1 MARRSWNT
9 EVEITLIPL
18 GKRARSEKPCVSS
31 PPPKRVAEAS
41 TTLPHSAPPHSPP
54 ESTEQKNVRLEREL
68 ASARAHNARLRDMV
82 KEEKKKREQAEQRML
97 RWQLQTQKATS
108 LEKSG
113 WKAYHDLKRKHNLE

>member
-1 MARRSWNT
+1 MARRNWNT

-41 TTLPHSAPPHSPP
+41 TPPHSAPPHSRP

-68 ASARAHNARLRDMV
+68 ASARAHNARLRDM
-82 KEEKKKREQAEQRML
+82 
-97 RWQLQTQKATS
+97 
-108 LEKSG
+108 
-113 WKAYHDLKRKHNLE
+113 